1 MAETPLQLTASQ
13 EDRAQ
18 RLHSESVVVNCY
30 GGPFS
35 GTRIIRGWRSGQLRE
50 SGEWI
55 PPLDAAIRTMLVP
68 DMKGGGVDCVVAT
81 VGSFSDV
88 AVWLR
93 EFQTSGPAARLALN
107 SADVL
112 QAKRAGNVSFVL
124 TGSSGEISGTES
136 DLDSVLLYHQAGV
149 RLWSLTHS
157 NRNII
162 SDGCGEESGCG
173 LSRFGKAFVRELN
186 QQQILIDVSHIS
198 DAGFWDVLE
207 HSEAP
212 ILATHSNCRA
222 LCDHPRNLTD
232 DMIKALVEKNG
243 LICLN
248 FFPSFVKPEN
258 STVGDLIDHI
268 DHIKRLAGSGFVG
281 LGPDFCAGRWGGVL
295 AAWWA
300 RNSSDNNARRLPVN
314 YPAGIEDITQ
324 MLNVTRGLVSRGY
337 SDDEIRGI
345 LGGNF
350 LRTLDSVVAP
360 DEAVELTVPG
370 LTA

>member
-1 MAETPLQLTASQ
+1 
-13 EDRAQ
+13 
-18 RLHSESVVVNCY
+18 
-30 GGPFS
+30 
-35 GTRIIRGWRSGQLRE
+35 
-50 SGEWI
+50 
-55 PPLDAAIRTMLVP
+55 
-68 DMKGGGVDCVVAT
+68 
-81 VGSFSDV
+81 
-88 AVWLR
+88 
-93 EFQTSGPAARLALN
+93 
-107 SADVL
+107 
-112 QAKRAGNVSFVL
+112 
-124 TGSSGEISGTES
+124 
-136 DLDSVLLYHQAGV
+136 
-149 RLWSLTHS
+149 
-157 NRNII
+157 
-162 SDGCGEESGCG
+162 
-173 LSRFGKAFVRELN
+173 
-186 QQQILIDVSHIS
+186 
-198 DAGFWDVLE
+198 
-207 HSEAP
+207 
-212 ILATHSNCRA
+212 
-222 LCDHPRNLTD
+222 
-232 DMIKALVEKNG
+232 MIKALVEKNG